1 MGLFDLFRRSPS
13 TAPVTDPQAVARLV
27 RIAPSGHRVAQ
38 DVVVAAA
45 KYIKAGGME
54 KSDRAKA
61 QSLQATIYALGRAL
75 EGDGYIG
82 ADDSNNARSA
92 RVIEFLDQFAQ
103 AYPNWRNE
111 HALLK
116 RFVPLCFS

>member
-1 MGLFDLFRRSPS
+1 M
-13 TAPVTDPQAVARLV
+13 
-27 RIAPSGHRVAQ
+27 AQ

-75 EGDGYIG
+75 EGDGYMS
-82 ADDSNNARSA
+82 ADDSNKARSA

-116 RFVPLCFS
+116 RFVPMCFS